1 MGDET
6 PESKRRSSAQSREKY
21 RVTDGEMTDF
31 QKFMLEKLLTKFS
44 LMDSNT
50 DGYIT
55 CVEFKEFYEKEGN
68 AFHASMEAFEFV
80 MKHAID
86 GRVSQDRFLEAYGF
100 TKPEQGA
107 NFYK

>member
-44 LMDSNT
+44 LMGKYMKT
-50 DGYIT
+50 DNEVLNSI
-55 CVEFKEFYEKEGN
+55 F
-68 AFHASMEAFEFV
+68 
-80 MKHAID
+80 
-86 GRVSQDRFLEAYGF
+86 RFQHRRIYHLC
-100 TKPEQGA
+100 
-107 NFYK
+107 

>member
-44 LMDSNT
+44 LMGKYMKT
-50 DGYIT
+50 DNG
-55 CVEFKEFYEKEGN
+55 
-68 AFHASMEAFEFV
+68 
-80 MKHAID
+80 
-86 GRVSQDRFLEAYGF
+86 FLKLNFQIPTPTDISLVLSSKSF
-100 TKPEQGA
+100 TKRKATPFMQGMHYL
-107 NFYK
+107 NECRL